1 MPTSTEA
8 LDIRHERTDRG
19 HGNPSGLSR
28 WQRLVISVL
37 KGGPVPRHIAF
48 IMDGNRRYARE
59 HGIEVAEGH
68 RMGYSKLEE
77 ALRWC
82 AELGVSAVTVYA
94 FSIENFKR
102 TSREVDDIMSLSK
115 AKLHGMAAEDSI
127 IQQQGIRVRIVGDL
141 SRVSASLRAEMQH
154 VMQMTQT
161 NQRATLNVCFSYTSR
176 NEIATASEQLAAA
189 CTQGKLEPGDVSEH
203 LLERCLLTS
212 PACCPPVDLLVRTSG
227 EKATLRTLTLTLTL
241 NLTLTLTLTCSY
253 APRARK
259 RLSEP

>member
-1 MPTSTEA
+1 MPTSSTEA
-8 LDIRHERTDRG
+8 LDIRQERTDRG

-59 HGIEVAEGH
+59 HGMEVAEGH

-102 TSREVDDIMSLSK
+102 TSREVTTPSPTPPSPPPPSPPPPTPPPPSPPPASPSPPPPQPSPPPPQVDDIMALSK

-127 IQQQGIRVRIVGDL
+127 IQQQ
-141 SRVSASLRAEMQH
+141 VS
-154 VMQMTQT
+154 
-161 NQRATLNVCFSYTSR
+161 
-176 NEIATASEQLAAA
+176 
-189 CTQGKLEPGDVSEH
+189 
-203 LLERCLLTS
+203 
-212 PACCPPVDLLVRTSG
+212 
-227 EKATLRTLTLTLTL
+227 
-241 NLTLTLTLTCSY
+241 
-253 APRARK
+253 
-259 RLSEP
+259 

>member
-19 HGNPSGLSR
+19 HGSPSGLSR

-59 HGIEVAEGH
+59 HGMEVAEGH

-102 TSREVDDIMSLSK
+102 TSRMPDG
-115 AKLHGMAAEDSI
+115 ARTPDSQAR
-127 IQQQGIRVRIVGDL
+127 QQ
-141 SRVSASLRAEMQH
+141 
-154 VMQMTQT
+154 T
-161 NQRATLNVCFSYTSR
+161 ATLARPDYHGPGGCQPAPHAFGPFLGQGRSTTSWR
-176 NEIATASEQLAAA
+176 
-189 CTQGKLEPGDVSEH
+189 
-203 LLERCLLTS
+203 
-212 PACCPPVDLLVRTSG
+212 
-227 EKATLRTLTLTLTL
+227 
-241 NLTLTLTLTCSY
+241 
-253 APRARK
+253 
-259 RLSEP
+259 

>member
-1 MPTSTEA
+1 MPTSSEA
-8 LDIRHERTDRG
+8 LDIRQERTDRG

-59 HGIEVAEGH
+59 HGMEVAEGH

-102 TSREVDDIMSLSK
+102 TSREVTLANTTLALTAYSLPPSLSPTHSLCPTLLLPSPHSSPNACLAQHSTSSGTWLATVASSPILTT
-115 AKLHGMAAEDSI
+115 AKGGRSSTTCALVWTVS
-127 IQQQGIRVRIVGDL
+127 
-141 SRVSASLRAEMQH
+141 SRSGCA
-154 VMQMTQT
+154 
-161 NQRATLNVCFSYTSR
+161 QRT
-176 NEIATASEQLAAA
+176 
-189 CTQGKLEPGDVSEH
+189 
-203 LLERCLLTS
+203 
-212 PACCPPVDLLVRTSG
+212 
-227 EKATLRTLTLTLTL
+227 
-241 NLTLTLTLTCSY
+241 
-253 APRARK
+253 
-259 RLSEP
+259 

>member
-1 MPTSTEA
+1 MRSAPYVRGRNTRYLVRSYRPCHAAPPGEHAAKRSSMPTSTEA

-19 HGNPSGLSR
+19 HGSPSGLSR

-59 HGIEVAEGH
+59 HGMEVAEGH

-102 TSREVDDIMSLSK
+102 TSRMPDG
-115 AKLHGMAAEDSI
+115 ARTPDSQAR
-127 IQQQGIRVRIVGDL
+127 QQ
-141 SRVSASLRAEMQH
+141 
-154 VMQMTQT
+154 T
-161 NQRATLNVCFSYTSR
+161 ATLARPDYHGPGGCQPAPHAFGPFLGQGRSTTSWR
-176 NEIATASEQLAAA
+176 
-189 CTQGKLEPGDVSEH
+189 
-203 LLERCLLTS
+203 
-212 PACCPPVDLLVRTSG
+212 
-227 EKATLRTLTLTLTL
+227 
-241 NLTLTLTLTCSY
+241 
-253 APRARK
+253 
-259 RLSEP
+259 